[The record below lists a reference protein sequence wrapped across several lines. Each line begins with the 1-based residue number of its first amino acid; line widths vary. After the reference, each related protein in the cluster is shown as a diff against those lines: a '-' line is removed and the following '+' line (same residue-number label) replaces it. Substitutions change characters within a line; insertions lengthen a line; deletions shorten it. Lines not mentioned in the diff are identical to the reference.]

1 MCPACHREQDDY
13 PAGYLSLKG
22 GFINCHREE
31 VMNLIL
37 NREMRDRTE
46 RPLKRIMGI
55 VESEDEELVAIT
67 DIHLARGLGGCLASC
82 VSSGF

>member
-1 MCPACHREQDDY
+1 
-13 PAGYLSLKG
+13 
-22 GFINCHREE
+22 
-31 VMNLIL
+31 MNLIL